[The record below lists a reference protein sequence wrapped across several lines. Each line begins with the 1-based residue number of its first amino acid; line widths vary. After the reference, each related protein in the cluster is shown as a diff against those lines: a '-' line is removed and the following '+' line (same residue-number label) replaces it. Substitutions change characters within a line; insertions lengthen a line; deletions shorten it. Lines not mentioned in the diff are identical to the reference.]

1 METIDTQ
8 HRLTPMGT
16 RALRW
21 LTGALLAFG
30 FLVASERPA
39 QGSMVQAMDL
49 AELVQEAELVAVA
62 RVMGQQVS
70 YDERGRIVTDIQMQ
84 VERTE
89 KGDVAP
95 GASVVVRRLG
105 GELDGVAMRIEG
117 EPSFQNG
124 EQVLLFGTNPQKRSL
139 LRPVGMSQGALR
151 IFERDGQR
159 WVRSGTKDLALVRKS
174 GDGKLTPDAAAV
186 AEPRPLNDVLGEI
199 RTLVAKAK
207 KKN

>member
-1 METIDTQ
+1 
-8 HRLTPMGT
+8 
-16 RALRW
+16 
-21 LTGALLAFG
+21 
-30 FLVASERPA
+30 
-39 QGSMVQAMDL
+39 MVQAMDL
-49 AELVQEAELVAVA
+49 AELVQEAEVVAVA
-62 RVMGQQVS
+62 RVMRQQSS

-84 VERTE
+84 VERSE
-89 KGDVAP
+89 KGDAAP

-105 GELDGVAMRIEG
+105 GEVDGVGMRIEG
-117 EPSFQNG
+117 EPSFENG
-124 EQVLLFGTNPQKRSL
+124 ELVLLFGTDPQKRSL

-159 WVRSGTKDLALVRKS
+159 WVRSGTKDLALVRKA
-174 GDGKLTPDAAAV
+174 GNGKLTPDAPAV